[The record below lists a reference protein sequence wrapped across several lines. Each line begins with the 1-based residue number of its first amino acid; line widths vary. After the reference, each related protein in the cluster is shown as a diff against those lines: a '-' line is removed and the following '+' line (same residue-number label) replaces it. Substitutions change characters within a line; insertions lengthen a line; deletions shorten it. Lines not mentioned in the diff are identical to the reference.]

1 VIDIETEQL
10 LSLRAAAEWLAA
22 RTASPPPHIN
32 TLRRWVLIGV
42 DGVVLD
48 AVRIGHRTFTSI
60 EALQRFATVRE
71 STDRPAVIPS
81 KRREKERAE
90 ADRRAKEVF
99 G

>member
-22 RTASPPPHIN
+22 RTASRPPHIN
-32 TLRRWVLIGV
+32 TMRRWVLIGV
-42 DGVVLD
+42 DGAVLD

-71 STDRPAVIPS
+71 APDRPAVIPS
-81 KRREKERAE
+81 KREKERAE
-90 ADRRAKEVF
+90 ADRRAAEVF